1 MRRSQRGFTLVELMV
16 VVAIVAILGA
26 LIVGVSG
33 RTYGVNATT
42 MSDQL
47 VQTFAFAK
55 QRALSTRKI
64 HRVSIRLDLTV
75 REIHIWQAATT
86 GMNRNNMSAALII
99 AGTAQLVERTVI
111 PNSVTLTT
119 AVSGIAAATGA
130 NPAATT
136 TQFDIDF
143 LPNGSADVV
152 TGAAGNNDA
161 ATIYVTD
168 ASGVRKTRVLVYSTT
183 GSSYA
188 RKNW

>member
-1 MRRSQRGFTLVELMV
+1 MRGRQRGFTLVELMV
-16 VVAIVAILGA
+16 VVAIIAILGA
-26 LIVGVSG
+26 LVVGVSS

-47 VQTFAFAK
+47 VQTFAFTK

-64 HRVSIRLDLTV
+64 HRVSIRFDLDPK
-75 REIHIWQAATT
+75 EIHIWQAATP
-86 GMNRNNMSAALII
+86 GMNRSNMTAALISG
-99 AGTAQLVERTVI
+99 GTARLVERTII
-111 PNSVTLTT
+111 PKSVTLQT
-119 AVSGIAAATGA
+119 AINSIAAASGA
-130 NPAATT
+130 SPAASA

-143 LPNGSADVV
+143 LPNGSADVAL
-152 TGAAGNNDA
+152 GSSNSEP

-168 ASGVRKTRVLVYSTT
+168 GSQVRKTRVLVYSTT